1 MEPTGGDKFIDY
13 AIELENYKRS
23 RELSPVEREML
34 ALAIFAMAM
43 KIGPPSF
50 ASFESIA
57 KKTGCLIEYLGH
69 AESWIA
75 YNKKEKGL

>member
-34 ALAIFAMAM
+34 ALAIFSMSM
-43 KIGPPSF
+43 KIGPASF
-50 ASFESIA
+50 DNFESIA
-57 KKTGCLIEYLGH
+57 RKTGILKEFQAN